1 MEIVIVTGMS
11 GAGKSEALNYFE
23 DMGYYAIDNL
33 PANLLANV
41 VELAPIGGEKFDMI
55 AVVMDVR
62 GGTNFTEV
70 LSALEGLESIPY
82 TIVFLNAS
90 DEVLLRRFSE
100 TRRIHPLES
109 KGLGVAGLIAEE
121 RKLLDPLRERAD
133 VVIDTSGMNVRE
145 LRDKLLNV
153 LPGAE
158 GERATKISLLSFG
171 YKYGHPLDADIIFDV
186 RFLPNPYWVPELRDR
201 KGTDKRVKE
210 FVLERPEALEFV
222 DRFKG
227 LIEFILPDYLR
238 ERRPY
243 LSIGIG
249 CTGGRHRSVVIANEL
264 ARRFKKEGQPVSV
277 AHRDINK

>member
-1 MEIVIVTGMS
+1 MS

-133 VVIDTSGMNVRE
+133 VVIDTGGMNVYE
-145 LRDKLLNV
+145 LRETLRSIVPV
-153 LPGAE
+153 LD
-158 GERATKISLLSFG
+158 
-171 YKYGHPLDADIIFDV
+171 DA
-186 RFLPNPYWVPELRDR
+186 
-201 KGTDKRVKE
+201 
-210 FVLERPEALEFV
+210 
-222 DRFKG
+222 
-227 LIEFILPDYLR
+227 
-238 ERRPY
+238 
-243 LSIGIG
+243 
-249 CTGGRHRSVVIANEL
+249 RS
-264 ARRFKKEGQPVSV
+264 
-277 AHRDINK
+277 